1 MIMTKKNVRKPSA
14 PHNYTT
20 WQTTILVALRVFI
33 GWHFLY
39 EGLVK
44 LLNPYW
50 SAAGYLV
57 ESRWIF
63 SGLFKAIVASPSL
76 LSIVDFLNIWG
87 LILIGLGLMLGAFT
101 RITTLAGMVLLALY
115 YLSNPPFY
123 GYSYSMPSE
132 GSYIIVNKNFIE
144 FLALWVLYLFPTGC
158 IIGLDRF
165 SSLKKDKFMNRK
177 PEGNP

>member
-1 MIMTKKNVRKPSA
+1 MKKEKSIKAFTPVV
-14 PHNYTT
+14 YTT

-33 GWHFLY
+33 GWHFLF

-50 SAAGYLV
+50 SSAGYLV

-63 SGLFKAIVASPSL
+63 SGLFEAIAASPAIL
-76 LSIVDFLNIWG
+76 AIVDFLNIWG
-87 LILIGLGLMLGAFT
+87 LILIGLGLILGACT
-101 RITTLAGMVLLALY
+101 RVATLAGMVLLALY

-123 GYSYSMPSE
+123 GYTYSMPSE
-132 GSYIIVNKNFIE
+132 GSYLIVNKNLIE
-144 FLALWVLYLFPTGC
+144 FLALWVLYLFPTGRM
-158 IIGLDRF
+158 IGLDRF
-165 SSLKKDKFMNRK
+165 SFFIKAKFVNRK

>member
-1 MIMTKKNVRKPSA
+1 MKMAMKNHETVSVPKV
-14 PHNYTT
+14 YTS
-20 WQTTILVALRVFI
+20 WQTAILVVLRVFI

-63 SGLFKAIVASPSL
+63 SSIFKAIVASPPL
-76 LSIVDFLNIWG
+76 LSVVDFVNVWG
-87 LILIGLGLMLGAFT
+87 LILIGLGRMLGACT
-101 RITTLAGMVLLALY
+101 RMATLAGMVLLALY

-123 GYSYSMPSE
+123 GYTYSMPSE
-132 GSYIIVNKNFIE
+132 GSYIIINKNLIE
-144 FLALWVLYLFPTGC
+144 FLALWVLYLFPTGHL
-158 IIGLDRF
+158 IGLDRF
-165 SSLKKDKFMNRK
+165 SLRIKGKLMKRK
-177 PEGNP
+177 PEVSR